1 MEGCDKAVGEPVSPE
16 VWAKYSPLYEQVGK
30 SAEVGFFAGDSGCS
44 RFVVVADKPK
54 VIEIM
59 EHSVAQRVICL
70 AKKFRIRLDVME
82 VRDKLVISSE
92 GHIPDNQQLLD
103 DFFQRL
109 RNLLGVDEL
118 RLSGDAQHYC

>member
-1 MEGCDKAVGEPVSPE
+1 MQGCDKVVGEPVSPE

-30 SAEVGFFAGDSGCS
+30 SAEVGFFPGENGS
-44 RFVVVADKPK
+44 RFVIVADKPK

-59 EHSVAQRVICL
+59 EHSVAQRVIGL

-103 DFFQRL
+103 DFFERL
-109 RNLLGVDEL
+109 KRLLGVDEL
-118 RLSGDAQHYC
+118 RLSGDTQHYC